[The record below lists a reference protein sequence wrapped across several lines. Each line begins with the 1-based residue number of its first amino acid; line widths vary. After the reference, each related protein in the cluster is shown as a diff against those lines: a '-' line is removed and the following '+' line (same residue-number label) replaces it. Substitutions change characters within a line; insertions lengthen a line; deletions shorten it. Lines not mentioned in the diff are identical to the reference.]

1 MTAKTT
7 LVLGGTG
14 KTGRRVAERLRARKV
29 PVRVGSRSGAPP
41 FRWESP
47 ETWPAVL
54 QDVSAVYVAYSPD
67 VAVPGAADVIRSF
80 TNLAVASG
88 VSRLVLLSG
97 RGEVE
102 AERSEQMVRDS
113 GVDFTLVRASWF
125 SQNFS
130 ESFLLEPVL
139 AGEVALPVGAVGE
152 PFVDAD
158 DVADVAVAALTEDRH
173 RGQIYELT
181 GPRLW
186 TFAEVVAEIA
196 RVTHRDIRYV
206 EIPIEAY
213 VSALERAQLP
223 PDLVSLVRYLFTEL
237 FDGRNASVAD
247 GVTRALGRPP
257 RDFADYVRDTAAT
270 GVWNAD
276 VAAAPSLAMK

>member
-14 KTGRRVAERLRARKV
+14 KTGRRVAERLRARKIS
-29 PVRVGSRSGAPP
+29 VRLGSRSGAPP
-41 FRWESP
+41 FDWEAP
-47 ETWPAVL
+47 GTWPAVL
-54 QDVSAVYVAYSPD
+54 QDVGAVYVAYYPD
-67 VAVPGAADVIRSF
+67 VAAPGAADVIRSF

-113 GVDFTLVRASWF
+113 GVDWTFVRSSWF

-130 ESFLLEPVL
+130 ENFLLEPIL
-139 AGEVALPVGAVGE
+139 TGEVALPVGAVGE

-158 DVADVAVAALTEDRH
+158 DIADVAVAALTEDRH

-186 TFAEVVAEIA
+186 TFADAVAEIA
-196 RVTHRDIRYV
+196 RVTHRDIRFV

-223 PDLVSLVRYLFTEL
+223 PDFVSLVRYLFTEL
-237 FDGRNASVAD
+237 FDGRNASVED

-276 VAAAPSLAMK
+276 VAAAQSLAVK